1 MTTENQQDPQN
12 ELLTSLQQ
20 YLQET
25 DFAHLAAF
33 DQPDL
38 TTLFT
43 DLAGLKTEVKAESR
57 QFKAT
62 LDALSE
68 TLSVLTADN
77 QALAAQLS
85 SEAERL
91 QQQRREAERTVLLE
105 MVDIYDRLSEGYR
118 LLQNYRPINSLFNHS
133 KKQDVRFIESFAKGQ
148 EITLKRLEQLLQRR
162 RVYSLDCVGKPF
174 DARTMTTLDIGQDPQ
189 LENGVVLEELRKG
202 FLFEEQVLRL
212 AEVKVNKL

>member
-1 MTTENQQDPQN
+1 MTNEIQQD
-12 ELLTSLQQ
+12 ELLVSLQQ
-20 YLQET
+20 YLQQS
-25 DFAHLAAF
+25 DFAHLQAQ

-68 TLSVLTADN
+68 ALNTLKTDN
-77 QALAAQLS
+77 QSLTDELAAA
-85 SEAERL
+85 AERL
-91 QQQRREAERTVLLE
+91 QQHRREVERGLLLE
-105 MVDIYDRLSEGYR
+105 VVDIYDRLSEGYR
-118 LLQNYRPINSLFNHS
+118 VLQNYRPVDALFNHS
-133 KKQDVRFIESFAKGQ
+133 KKQDVRFIESFGKGQ

-162 RVYSLDCVGKPF
+162 RVYAIECVGKPF
-174 DARTMTTLDIGQDPQ
+174 DARTMTTLDIGRDPQ
-189 LENGVVLEELRKG
+189 CENGIVLEELRKG
-202 FLFEEQVLRL
+202 FLFEDQVLRL